1 MSTVSCKMDRIIH
14 MPLFASILHCIKK
27 KKKRWSQEQAFSQL
41 SYFYASKLFRGF
53 KKKKKSLLWK
63 GWHRTWKFYNEASIN
78 IVAHPRPQVLVLH
91 KWPSVTGLAVETS
104 LQDSENFPDRVFEFT
119 TMLCHWGFLC
129 SVIMCFVLTSA
140 PRTCQLKRKPQR
152 LLQDSVQSC
161 CPLVE
166 ASSTAFLKKDR
177 ASREKKA
184 WHKWV

>member
-1 MSTVSCKMDRIIH
+1 MSTVSCKMDKIC
-14 MPLFASILHCIKK
+14 LYLQVFSTVLK

-41 SYFYASKLFRGF
+41 SYFYASKLFRGL
-53 KKKKKSLLWK
+53 KKKKSLLWK
-63 GWHRTWKFYNEASIN
+63 GWHRIWKFYNEASIN
-78 IVAHPRPQVLVLH
+78 IVTHPRPQALVLH
-91 KWPSVTGLAVETS
+91 KWPSVAGLAVETS

-140 PRTCQLKRKPQR
+140 PRTCQLKRKPRR

>member
-27 KKKRWSQEQAFSQL
+27 KKKDEAK
-41 SYFYASKLFRGF
+41 SKLSPNYLIFMPQNSSEDL